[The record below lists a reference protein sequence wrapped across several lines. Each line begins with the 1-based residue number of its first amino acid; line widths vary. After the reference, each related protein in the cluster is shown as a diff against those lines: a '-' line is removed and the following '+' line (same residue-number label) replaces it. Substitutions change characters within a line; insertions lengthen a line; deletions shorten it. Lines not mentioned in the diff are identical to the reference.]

1 MTYPHNFVDS
11 KVNNQLQLNDVSIM
25 ESNPQEQFQSFQ
37 DSQGSFKFQTDE
49 ESVKASQV
57 HSCSRRRCHPK
68 RGPKF
73 ISTQFQKK
81 ACMNPVESIAVQ
93 ELGNNL
99 LFCTSVLTSSCR
111 MKLYYP
117 IYSGWSFPC
126 MPHFFLT
133 PGETCSWALS
143 RFKRDG
149 LSNICGNGIYPE
161 FIKFVG
167 VLVTDNSS
175 FQECTKNV
183 LFSSKKETDF
193 FRGCKFFHLINM
205 ENSILSYE

>member
-37 DSQGSFKFQTDE
+37 DSQGSFKFQTNKE
-49 ESVKASQV
+49 YVKASQV
-57 HSCSRRRCHPK
+57 HSCRHRRCRPK

-93 ELGNNL
+93 ESGNNL
-99 LFCTSVLTSSCR
+99 LSCTSVLTSGCR

-117 IYSGWSFPC
+117 LYSGWSFPC
-126 MPHFFLT
+126 MPHFF
-133 PGETCSWALS
+133 
-143 RFKRDG
+143 
-149 LSNICGNGIYPE
+149 
-161 FIKFVG
+161 
-167 VLVTDNSS
+167 
-175 FQECTKNV
+175 
-183 LFSSKKETDF
+183 
-193 FRGCKFFHLINM
+193 
-205 ENSILSYE
+205 

>member
-57 HSCSRRRCHPK
+57 HSCRRRRCHPK

-81 ACMNPVESIAVQ
+81 HV
-93 ELGNNL
+93 
-99 LFCTSVLTSSCR
+99 
-111 MKLYYP
+111 
-117 IYSGWSFPC
+117 
-126 MPHFFLT
+126 
-133 PGETCSWALS
+133 
-143 RFKRDG
+143 
-149 LSNICGNGIYPE
+149 
-161 FIKFVG
+161 
-167 VLVTDNSS
+167 
-175 FQECTKNV
+175 
-183 LFSSKKETDF
+183 
-193 FRGCKFFHLINM
+193 
-205 ENSILSYE
+205 